1 MNANISAFLR
11 RLTCASAAVL
21 ISVVVSASFVQS
33 SATAPGAHTSA
44 AVARAANA

>member
-1 MNANISAFLR
+1 MSAYISAFLR
-11 RLTCASAAVL
+11 RFTCAGAAVL

-33 SATAPGAHTSA
+33 TATAPGAHTPA